1 MNFLEQVRTAVI
13 VSLVFLIT
21 GCLPHTFRR
30 IEDDVASNVVG
41 HSTTF
46 NRLQC
51 ADLCGHQSLCDA
63 WKYFE
68 ETKTCHLFEKMTTF
82 KTFDNTSDSTPGVY
96 TYMVSISLMW
106 YVIKFSIVPIVG
118 PNFLFL
124 NSYLMFC
131 DILSFPTGQFVCVS
145 AHPK

>member
-13 VSLVFLIT
+13 VSLVFFIT
-21 GCLPHTFRR
+21 GCLQHTFRR
-30 IEDDVASNVVG
+30 IEDDVASDVVG

-46 NRLQC
+46 SRFQC

-68 ETKTCHLFEKMTTF
+68 ETKTCLLFEKLTTF
-82 KTFDNTSDSTPGVY
+82 KIFDNTSDSIPGVY
-96 TYMVSISLMW
+96 TYMVSIFLMC
-106 YVIKFSIVPIVG
+106 YVIELCIVPTVG
-118 PNFLFL
+118 PSSLFL

-131 DILSFPTGQFVCVS
+131 DILPFPTGQFVCVS